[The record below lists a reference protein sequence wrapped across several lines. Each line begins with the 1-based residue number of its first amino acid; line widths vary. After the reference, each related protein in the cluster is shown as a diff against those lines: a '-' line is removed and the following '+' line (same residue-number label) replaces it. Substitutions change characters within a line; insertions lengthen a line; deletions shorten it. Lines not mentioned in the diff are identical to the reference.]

1 MTEMNG
7 AAGALPPGAAARRW
21 REAYELLSSMR
32 FAITLLSVICV
43 ASVIGTVVQQ
53 NQPLNDYINK
63 FGPFWAEVFG
73 RFGLFN
79 VYSAGWFLVILA
91 FLVVSTSLCIARNT
105 PKILADLRSFK
116 EHVREQSLAAFHHK
130 AQTRLPLARE
140 AALAHVAQ
148 VLGRHGWQARAQVR
162 EHGTMV
168 AARAGRAN
176 KLGYLAAH
184 SAVVL
189 VCVGGL
195 ADGDL
200 MVRLQMA
207 LRGKSSF
214 DGGYQFISQV
224 PAEHRLPESSLSF
237 RGNLMVPEGQRAGV
251 ALLSMPSGTVLQELP
266 FDVELKKFNVEYYDT
281 GMPRLFA
288 SDILIHDRAT
298 GQAVPATVKV
308 NEPARYAGVTIYQSS
323 FEDGGS
329 SVKLRAEPLT
339 PGGKPFELAMRVGE
353 STELVGGAGS
363 PPLRLELTG
372 LKVINVENLGDASAG
387 AGSGTDVRAVDLQGT
402 LDKHLGAGINPDKA
416 KTLRNIGPAVTFR
429 LRDSAGQAREF
440 HHYMLPVELDGRR
453 VFLAGVRDS
462 TAEAF
467 RYLRMPADEDGRLD
481 GWLRLRAALQ
491 DPALRERAATRYADQ
506 ATPEGRREM
515 HDQLRLTAARAL
527 ALFAGAEALPP
538 PAPGASTPPLPP
550 GATLGGLAA
559 LSQFIE
565 TGVPEAE
572 RPRIAEVMLRILN
585 GALFD
590 LNQLAREQA
599 GLKPLEAGADTQSF
613 MTQAVLSLSDS
624 FLYPAP
630 VLLQLTDFT
639 PVQASVFQVA
649 RAPGKTLVY
658 LGAVL
663 LIIGVF
669 AMLYVRERRLWVWLS
684 DDAAHGGTHL
694 QMALSTPRR
703 TLDMDAEFDTLRR
716 EISAPAGA
724 PTP

>member
-1 MTEMNG
+1 MTEIKG
-7 AAGALPPGAAARRW
+7 AGGAPTAAARRW

-32 FAITLLSVICV
+32 FAITLLSVICI

-53 NQPLNDYINK
+53 NQPVNDYINK
-63 FGPFWAEVFG
+63 FGPFWAEVFA
-73 RFGLFN
+73 RFQLFN

-130 AQTRLPLARE
+130 AEARVPLARQ
-140 AALAHVAQ
+140 AALEHVAA

-207 LRGKSSF
+207 LRGVSSF
-214 DGGYQFISQV
+214 DGGFQFISQV
-224 PAEHRLPESSLSF
+224 PAEHRLPATNPTF
-237 RGNLMVPEGQRAGV
+237 RGNLLVPEGQRAGV
-251 ALLSMPSGTVLQELP
+251 ALLSMPNGTVLQELP
-266 FDVELKKFNVEYYDT
+266 FDVELKKFVVEYYET

-288 SDILIHDRAT
+288 SDIVIHDHEN
-298 GQAVPATVKV
+298 GQAIPATVKV
-308 NEPARYAGVTIYQSS
+308 NEPAEHRGILIYQSS

-329 SVKLRAEPLT
+329 AVKLRAEPLT

-353 STELVGGAGS
+353 STQLANNQGGA
-363 PPLRLELTG
+363 PLRLELAG
-372 LKVINVENLGDASAG
+372 LKVINVENLADASAG
-387 AGSGTDVRAVDLQGT
+387 AQGTDVRAVDLKGT

-429 LRDSAGQAREF
+429 LRDAAGQAREF

-462 TAEAF
+462 TAEPF
-467 RYLRMPADEDGRLD
+467 RYLRMPADENSSLD
-481 GWLRLRAALQ
+481 GWLRLRAALL
-491 DPALRERAATRYADQ
+491 DPDMRDKAARRYADQ
-506 ATPEGRREM
+506 ATPDGKPEM
-515 HDQLRLTAARAL
+515 HEQLRLTAARAL
-527 ALFAGAEALPP
+527 TLFAGLENVTVPTPAAGAS
-538 PAPGASTPPLPP
+538 APGLPP
-550 GATLGGLAA
+550 GTPLGGLAA

-565 TGVPEAE
+565 ASVPEAE
-572 RPRIAEVMLRILN
+572 RSRIAEVMLRILN
-585 GALFD
+585 GTLFD
-590 LNQLAREQA
+590 LNQMAREQA
-599 GLKPLEAGADTQSF
+599 GLKPLEPGPATEAF

-649 RAPGKTLVY
+649 RAPGKALVY

-663 LIIGVF
+663 LIVGIF
-669 AMLYVRERRLWVWLS
+669 AMLYVRERRLWVWLA
-684 DDAAHGGTHL
+684 DDAAHGGTRL

-703 TLDMDAEFDTLRR
+703 TLDIDTEFDTLRR
-716 EISAPAGA
+716 ELSAPAGGTA
-724 PTP
+724 P